1 MDGAERSQAGR
12 ISEMIDVVKK
22 AAAGEVP
29 TRIEPAGENDEL
41 DRLAEAINGLIEQ
54 VDERIA
60 ECQRVQDEL
69 RLVQFCVERA
79 SIGIFWIGPDARIRN
94 VNGEAHES
102 LGYTREEL
110 RQLSVFDIDPTFSP
124 ERWVQHREN
133 LRAQG
138 SLTFEAVHRRKDGT
152 TFPVEITTN
161 YIEYQGQGY
170 SFSFVRDI
178 TERKRMEQ
186 ALHLTQFCVDRAS
199 VGIIRTGPDA
209 RILSVNDQA
218 CRNLGYTREELLKMY
233 VFDIDPAFSRKRWLG
248 HRRDL
253 RARGSNTFETIHRR
267 KDGTTFPV
275 EITGTYLEFQGEGFS
290 FSFVRDI
297 TVRKQMEQALH
308 LTQFC
313 VNQASVGILRTAL
326 DGRILSVND
335 HICRSLGYTREEL
348 LKMYVFDLDPYLSRE
363 EWLEHRRDLRARGSR
378 TVERA
383 HRRKDGTIF
392 PIEIAAT
399 YLEYQGE
406 EFAFSFIHDITER
419 KQLEERLLQAQK
431 MEAIGRLAGGVAH
444 DFNNMLTVILG
455 YAELIK
461 ARLPHDDPLAKD
473 VSEIQKA
480 AGHSKDITRQLLA
493 FSRKQM
499 IAPKLVNLNELIANT
514 KGALSRLIGEDID
527 FRFHAAPDLWGMRFD
542 PSQVD
547 QILVNLAV
555 NARDAMPGGGA
566 LTVETANVRLDERYC
581 RDHLD
586 CAPGYYVFLG
596 VSDDGVGMD
605 KETLSHLF
613 EPFFT
618 TKEVGRGTGLGLA
631 TIYGIVKQN
640 GGIIN
645 VYSEPGQGTTFK
657 IYFPAVA
664 QKDEVAE
671 KPDESAM
678 AAGSGTVL
686 LVEDDDMVREMTATM
701 LQTIGY
707 TVQVAETASDAL
719 SLCERR
725 DAQIDLLMTD
735 VVMPGMSGTELRD
748 KVEAFRPGIKVLFTS
763 GYTSNI
769 VVQRGMLEEHVHFLQ
784 KPFSINHLARKV
796 REAIEGS

>member
-1 MDGAERSQAGR
+1 MDSAEKSRADR
-12 ISEMIDVVKK
+12 ISGMIDAVKK
-22 AAAGEVP
+22 AAGGDFPA
-29 TRIEPAGENDEL
+29 RIESSGQNDEL
-41 DRLAEAINGLIEQ
+41 DRLADAINDMVEQ

-60 ECQRVQDEL
+60 ECQRVQDAL
-69 RLVQFCVERA
+69 RLIQFCVERA
-79 SIGIFWIGPDARIRN
+79 SIGIFWIGPDGRIHS
-94 VNGEAHES
+94 VNDQAYKS

-110 RQLSVFDIDPTFSP
+110 CRLSVFDIDPTFSP
-124 ERWVQHREN
+124 ERWVQHRQA
-133 LRAQG
+133 LYAQG

-178 TERKRMEQ
+178 TARKRMEQ

-199 VGIIRTGPDA
+199 VGILRTGPDA

-218 CRNLGYTREELLKMY
+218 CRNLGYTREELLNMY
-233 VFDIDPAFSRKRWLG
+233 VFDIDPTFSRERWLG

-253 RARGSNTFETIHRR
+253 RARGSNTFETVHRR

-290 FSFVRDI
+290 FSFIR
-297 TVRKQMEQALH
+297 
-308 LTQFC
+308 
-313 VNQASVGILRTAL
+313 
-326 DGRILSVND
+326 
-335 HICRSLGYTREEL
+335 
-348 LKMYVFDLDPYLSRE
+348 
-363 EWLEHRRDLRARGSR
+363 
-378 TVERA
+378 
-383 HRRKDGTIF
+383 
-392 PIEIAAT
+392 
-399 YLEYQGE
+399 
-406 EFAFSFIHDITER
+406 DITER
-419 KQLEERLLQAQK
+419 KQLEEQLLQAQK

-461 ARLPHDDPLAKD
+461 ARLPHDDPLSKD

-480 AGHSKDITRQLLA
+480 AGHSRDITRQLLA

-499 IAPKLVNLNELIANT
+499 IAPRLMNLNEVIANT
-514 KGALSRLIGEDID
+514 KEALARLIGEDVD
-527 FRFHAAPDLWGMRFD
+527 LRFHPAPDLWEIRFD

-566 LTVETANVRLDERYC
+566 LTIETANVRLDESYC
-581 RDHLD
+581 RERLD
-586 CAPGYYVFLG
+586 CTPGPYVFLG

-618 TKEVGRGTGLGLA
+618 TKEVGQGMGLGLA
-631 TIYGIVKQN
+631 PVYGIVKQN

-664 QKDEVAE
+664 QKDEIGE
-671 KPDESAM
+671 KADEPAM
-678 AAGSGTVL
+678 AASSGTIL
-686 LVEDDDMVREMTATM
+686 LVEDDAMVREMTATM
-701 LQTIGY
+701 LQAIGY
-707 TVQVAETASDAL
+707 TVHVAETASDAL
-719 SLCERR
+719 SLCEKGGAR
-725 DAQIDLLMTD
+725 IDLLITD
-735 VVMPGMSGTELRD
+735 VVMPGMSGVELRD
-748 KVEAFRPGIKVLFTS
+748 RIEAVRPGIKVLFTS
-763 GYTSNI
+763 GYTSSI
-769 VVQRGMLEEHVHFLQ
+769 IVQRGMLEDRVHFLQ
-784 KPFSINHLARKV
+784 KPFSIKHLARKV
-796 REAIEGS
+796 REALEDS

>member
-1 MDGAERSQAGR
+1 MDTAEKSKADR
-12 ISEMIDVVKK
+12 ISGMIDAIKK
-22 AAAGEVP
+22 AAGGDVP
-29 TRIEPAGENDEL
+29 ARIEPSGENDEL
-41 DRLAEAINGLIEQ
+41 DRLAEAINGVLEQ

-69 RLVQFCVERA
+69 RLIQFCVERA
-79 SIGIFWIGPDARIRN
+79 SIGIFWIGPDASIHS
-94 VNGEAHES
+94 VNDQAYQS

-110 RQLSVFDIDPTFSP
+110 CRLTIFDIDPTFSP
-124 ERWVQHREN
+124 ERWGQHRQK

-138 SLTFEAVHRRKDGT
+138 SSTFESIHRRVDGT

-161 YIEYQGQGY
+161 YIEYQGQGF

-209 RILSVNDQA
+209 RILTVNDQA
-218 CRNLGYTREELLKMY
+218 CRNLGYTREELLNMY
-233 VFDIDPAFSRKRWLG
+233 VFDIDPAFSHERWLR
-248 HRRDL
+248 HRRGL
-253 RARGSNTFETIHRR
+253 RARGSGTFETVHRR

-290 FSFVRDI
+290 FSF
-297 TVRKQMEQALH
+297 
-308 LTQFC
+308 
-313 VNQASVGILRTAL
+313 
-326 DGRILSVND
+326 
-335 HICRSLGYTREEL
+335 
-348 LKMYVFDLDPYLSRE
+348 
-363 EWLEHRRDLRARGSR
+363 
-378 TVERA
+378 
-383 HRRKDGTIF
+383 
-392 PIEIAAT
+392 
-399 YLEYQGE
+399 
-406 EFAFSFIHDITER
+406 IHDITER
-419 KQLEERLLQAQK
+419 KQLEEQLLQAQK

-461 ARLPHDDPLAKD
+461 ARLPYDDPMAKD

-514 KGALSRLIGEDID
+514 KGTLSRLIGEDID
-527 FRFHAAPDLWGMRFD
+527 LRFYPAPDLWEIRFD

-566 LTVETANVRLDERYC
+566 LAIETANVRLDEPYC
-581 RDHLD
+581 QEHLD
-586 CAPGYYVFLG
+586 CAPGYYVLLG

-605 KETLSHLF
+605 KETLSHIF

-618 TKEVGRGTGLGLA
+618 TKEVGQGTGLGLA
-631 TIYGIVKQN
+631 TVYGIVKQN

-657 IYFPAVA
+657 IYFPAVV
-664 QKDEVAE
+664 QKDEVAAE
-671 KPDESAM
+671 VDEPAM

-701 LQTIGY
+701 LQAIGY

-719 SLCERR
+719 ALCEKR
-725 DAQIDLLMTD
+725 DARIDLLITD
-735 VVMPGMSGTELRD
+735 VVMPGMSGIELRGR
-748 KVEAFRPGIKVLFTS
+748 VEAVRPGTKVLFTS
-763 GYTSNI
+763 GYTPSI
-769 VVQRGMLEEHVHFLQ
+769 MVQRGMLEEGRHFLQ

-796 REAIEGS
+796 REAIEDR

>member
-1 MDGAERSQAGR
+1 MDGVERSKNDR
-12 ISEMIDVVKK
+12 INGMIDVVKR
-22 AAAGEVP
+22 AVAGDVP
-29 TRIEPAGENDEL
+29 SRLEPSGENDEL

-69 RLVQFCVERA
+69 RL
-79 SIGIFWIGPDARIRN
+79 I
-94 VNGEAHES
+94 
-102 LGYTREEL
+102 
-110 RQLSVFDIDPTFSP
+110 
-124 ERWVQHREN
+124 
-133 LRAQG
+133 
-138 SLTFEAVHRRKDGT
+138 
-152 TFPVEITTN
+152 
-161 YIEYQGQGY
+161 
-170 SFSFVRDI
+170 
-178 TERKRMEQ
+178 
-186 ALHLTQFCVDRAS
+186 QFCVDRAS
-199 VGIIRTGPDA
+199 VGIMRTGSDA
-209 RILSVNDQA
+209 RILDANDQT
-218 CRNLGYTREELLKMY
+218 CRDLGYTREELLKLH
-233 VFDIDPAFSRKRWLG
+233 VFDIDSTFSRERWLE

-253 RARGSNTFETIHRR
+253 RSRGSNTFETVHRR

-290 FSFVRDI
+290 FSFIRDI
-297 TVRKQMEQALH
+297 SVRKQMEQALH

-313 VNQASVGILRTAL
+313 VNQASVGVLRTAL

-348 LKMYVFDLDPYLSRE
+348 LKMYIFDLDPQLSRE
-363 EWLEHRRDLRARGSR
+363 IWLEHRRDLRARGSR
-378 TVERA
+378 AIERV
-383 HRRKDGTIF
+383 HRRKDGTCF
-392 PIEIAAT
+392 PVEIAAT

-406 EFAFSFIHDITER
+406 EFAVSFIHDITER

-461 ARLPHDDPLAKD
+461 ARLPHDDPMAKD
-473 VSEIQKA
+473 VSEIEKA
-480 AGHSKDITRQLLA
+480 AGHSKDITSQLLA

-499 IAPKLVNLNELIANT
+499 IAPKLVNLNELVANT
-514 KGALSRLIGEDID
+514 KPALSHLIGEDID
-527 FRFHAAPDLWGMRFD
+527 FRFRPAPDLWKMRFD

-566 LTVETANVRLDERYC
+566 LTVETANVCLDERYC
-581 RDHLD
+581 REHLD
-586 CAPGYYVFLG
+586 CAPGYYVLLR

-645 VYSEPGQGTTFK
+645 VYSKPGQGTTFK
-657 IYFPAVA
+657 VYFPAAV
-664 QKDEVAE
+664 QEDEMAE
-671 KPDESAM
+671 KPDRSTLM
-678 AAGSGTVL
+678 AGSETVL
-686 LVEDDDMVREMTATM
+686 LVEDDIMVREMTATM
-701 LQTIGY
+701 LRAIGY
-707 TVQVAETASDAL
+707 TVQVAETPPDAL
-719 SLCERR
+719 SLCEKK

-735 VVMPGMSGTELRD
+735 VVMPGMGGRELRD
-748 KVEAFRPGIKVLFTS
+748 KIEAVRPGIKVLFTS
-763 GYTSNI
+763 GHAPSVI
-769 VVQRGMLEEHVHFLQ
+769 AQRGLLEGQVHFLQ
-784 KPFSINHLARKV
+784 KPFTVGQLARKV
-796 REAIEGS
+796 REAIEDSQSRE

>member
-1 MDGAERSQAGR
+1 MDSAEKSKAGR
-12 ISEMIDVVKK
+12 ISEMIDAVRK
-22 AAAGEVP
+22 AAAGDVP
-29 TRIEPAGENDEL
+29 TRIEPSGENDEL
-41 DRLAEAINGLIEQ
+41 DRLAEAINGILEQ

-69 RLVQFCVERA
+69 RLIQFCVERA
-79 SIGIFWIGPDARIRN
+79 SIGIFWIGPDARIHN

-110 RQLSVFDIDPTFSP
+110 CRLSVFDVDPTFSP
-124 ERWVQHREN
+124 ERWAQHRQS

-138 SLTFEAVHRRKDGT
+138 FLTFEAVHRRKDGT

-161 YIEYQGQGY
+161 YIEYQDQGY

-209 RILSVNDQA
+209 RILSANDQV
-218 CRNLGYTREELLKMY
+218 CRNLGYTREELLNMY
-233 VFDIDPAFSRKRWLG
+233 VFDIDPAFSRERWLG
-248 HRRDL
+248 HRRNL
-253 RARGSNTFETIHRR
+253 RARGSSTFETIHRR

-290 FSFVRDI
+290 FSFIR
-297 TVRKQMEQALH
+297 
-308 LTQFC
+308 
-313 VNQASVGILRTAL
+313 
-326 DGRILSVND
+326 
-335 HICRSLGYTREEL
+335 
-348 LKMYVFDLDPYLSRE
+348 
-363 EWLEHRRDLRARGSR
+363 
-378 TVERA
+378 
-383 HRRKDGTIF
+383 
-392 PIEIAAT
+392 
-399 YLEYQGE
+399 
-406 EFAFSFIHDITER
+406 DITER
-419 KQLEERLLQAQK
+419 KQLEEQLLQAQK

-499 IAPKLVNLNELIANT
+499 IAPRLVNLNELIANT
-514 KGALSRLIGEDID
+514 KEALSRLIGEDID
-527 FRFHAAPDLWGMRFD
+527 FRFHPAPDLWEMRVD

-555 NARDAMPGGGA
+555 NARDAMPDGGA
-566 LTVETANVRLDERYC
+566 LTVETANVHLDEPYC

-586 CAPGYYVFLG
+586 CAPGYYVLLG

-631 TIYGIVKQN
+631 TVYGIVKQN

-645 VYSEPGQGTTFK
+645 VYSEPGRGTTFK
-657 IYFPAVA
+657 IYFPAVV
-664 QKDEVAE
+664 QKDEIAE
-671 KPDESAM
+671 KPDASVM

-701 LQTIGY
+701 LQAIGY
-707 TVQVAETASDAL
+707 TVQVAESASDAL
-719 SLCERR
+719 SLCEKK
-725 DAQIDLLMTD
+725 DARIDLLITD
-735 VVMPGMSGTELRD
+735 VVMPGMSGRELRGRI
-748 KVEAFRPGIKVLFTS
+748 EAVRPGIKVLFTS
-763 GYTSNI
+763 GYTSSI
-769 VVQRGMLEEHVHFLQ
+769 VVQRGMLEEQVHFLQ

-796 REAIEGS
+796 REAIEDS

>member
-1 MDGAERSQAGR
+1 MDSAEKSKVDR
-12 ISEMIDVVKK
+12 IRAMIDAVKK
-22 AAAGEVP
+22 AAAGDVP
-29 TRIEPAGENDEL
+29 ARVERSGKNDEL
-41 DRLAEAINGLIEQ
+41 DHLAEAINGLIKQ

-69 RLVQFCVERA
+69 HLIQFCVDQA
-79 SIGIFWIGPDARIRN
+79 SVGIMRTGSDARILSANDQTCRD
-94 VNGEAHES
+94 

-110 RQLSVFDIDPTFSP
+110 LNMYVFDIDPTFS
-124 ERWVQHREN
+124 RE
-133 LRAQG
+133 
-138 SLTFEAVHRRKDGT
+138 
-152 TFPVEITTN
+152 
-161 YIEYQGQGY
+161 
-170 SFSFVRDI
+170 
-178 TERKRMEQ
+178 
-186 ALHLTQFCVDRAS
+186 
-199 VGIIRTGPDA
+199 
-209 RILSVNDQA
+209 
-218 CRNLGYTREELLKMY
+218 
-233 VFDIDPAFSRKRWLG
+233 RWLG

-253 RARGSNTFETIHRR
+253 RATGFNTFETVHRR

-290 FSFVRDI
+290 FSFIRDI
-297 TVRKQMEQALH
+297 TERRRMEQALH

-313 VNQASVGILRTAL
+313 VNRASLGILRTAP

-348 LKMYVFDLDPYLSRE
+348 LKMYIFELDPHLSRQ
-363 EWLEHRRDLRARGSR
+363 EWLEHRRDLHARGSR
-378 TVERA
+378 TIERT

-455 YAELIK
+455 YSELIK

-473 VSEIQKA
+473 VLEIQKA
-480 AGHSKDITRQLLA
+480 AGHSRDITRQLLA

-499 IAPKLVNLNELIANT
+499 IAPRLVNLNELIANT
-514 KGALSRLIGEDID
+514 KESLFRLIGEDID
-527 FRFHAAPDLWGMRFD
+527 FRFHLAPDLWKMRFD
-542 PSQVD
+542 PAQVD

-555 NARDAMPGGGA
+555 NARDAMPVGGA
-566 LTVETANVRLDERYC
+566 LTIETANVYLDETC
-581 RDHLD
+581 CQEHLE
-586 CAPGYYVFLG
+586 CAPGCYVLLG

-618 TKEVGRGTGLGLA
+618 TKDVGQGTGLGLA

-645 VYSEPGQGTTFK
+645 VYSEPGRGTTFR
-657 IYFPAVA
+657 IYFPAVV
-664 QKDEVAE
+664 QKDEIAE
-671 KPDESAM
+671 RPDESGL

-707 TVQVAETASDAL
+707 TVQVAETASAAL
-719 SLCERR
+719 SLCEKG
-725 DAQIDLLMTD
+725 DGQIDLLITD
-735 VVMPGMSGTELRD
+735 VVMPGMSGTELKD
-748 KVEAFRPGIKVLFTS
+748 KIEIIMPGIKVLFTS

-769 VVQRGMLEEHVHFLQ
+769 VVQRGMLEEQVHFLQ
-784 KPFSINHLARKV
+784 KPFTINHLARKV
-796 REAIEGS
+796 REAIEDS